1 MKIGFLLGS
10 FDPIHIG
17 HVQMINS
24 VLNSGFDKVIVV
36 PTVQNPWKDSK
47 ATDFAYRCQ
56 MIENAISHFGDKCCL
71 SKDELLV
78 DGTNY
83 SYKVLSLLRE
93 KYKDNELFI
102 IAGSDCVNDIPKW
115 KNYNSDIEPY
125 FSIAGLKRN
134 KMDKIPDYAIPID
147 QEIVIPISSTYIRR
161 MVKENK
167 IFFPYINAENEKLIK
182 KLNLYH

>member
-24 VLNSGFDKVIVV
+24 ALNSGFDKVIVI
-36 PTVQNPWKDSK
+36 PTVQNPWKKSK

-56 MIENAISHFGDKCCL
+56 MIDNAIAPFRDKCLL

-78 DGTNY
+78 EGINY
-83 SYKVLSLLRE
+83 SYKVLLLLRE

-115 KNYNSDIEPY
+115 KNYNSDIGPY
-125 FSIAGLKRN
+125 FSIAGLKRSKN
-134 KMDKIPDYAIPID
+134 DDIPDYAIPIEQD
-147 QEIVIPISSTYIRR
+147 IVIPISSTDIRR
-161 MVKENK
+161 MIKEKKIIYPYVK
-167 IFFPYINAENEKLIK
+167 AENEKMIK
-182 KLNLYH
+182 DLNLYQ

>member
-17 HVQMINS
+17 HVQMVNS
-24 VLNSGFDKVIVV
+24 ALNSGFDKVIVV
-36 PTVQNPWKDSK
+36 PTVQNPWKESK
-47 ATDFAYRCQ
+47 ATDFDYRCQ
-56 MIENAISHFGDKCCL
+56 MIENAIAPFRDKCLL
-71 SKDELLV
+71 SKEELLV
-78 DGTNY
+78 DGISY

-93 KYKDNELFI
+93 KYKENELFI

-134 KMDKIPDYAIPID
+134 KTDEIPDYAIPIEQD
-147 QEIVIPISSTYIRR
+147 IVIPISSTDIRR
-161 MVKENK
+161 MIKENK
-167 IFFPYINAENEKLIK
+167 IIYPYINVENEKMIK
-182 KLNLYH
+182 DLNLYQ

>member
-24 VLNSGFDKVIVV
+24 ALNSDFDKVIVV
-36 PTVQNPWKDSK
+36 PTVQNPWKK
-47 ATDFAYRCQ
+47 YQPTEFEYRCE

-78 DGTNY
+78 DGTHY
-83 SYKVLSLLRE
+83 SYKVLSLLRD
-93 KYKDNELFI
+93 KYKGNELFI
-102 IAGSDCVNDIPKW
+102 IAGSDCVKDIPKW

-125 FSIAGLKRN
+125 FAIVGLKRN
-134 KMDKIPDYAIPID
+134 KTDEIPDYAIPIEQD
-147 QEIVIPISSTYIRR
+147 IVIPISSTYIRR
-161 MVKENK
+161 MVKEKK

-182 KLNLYH
+182 DLNLYH